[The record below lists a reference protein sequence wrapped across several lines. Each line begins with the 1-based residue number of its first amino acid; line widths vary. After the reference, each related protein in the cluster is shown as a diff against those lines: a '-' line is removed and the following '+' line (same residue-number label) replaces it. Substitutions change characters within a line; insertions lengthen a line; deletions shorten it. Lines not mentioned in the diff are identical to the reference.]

1 MISLDNLTVNN
12 LIKQALIE
20 DIGHGDLTTNAFVD
34 KDMTMEASMNSR
46 EDGILSGI
54 EIAEKVFKMLD
65 ENIEFTAFLQDGDK
79 ISAGQTIAKIKGK
92 ARAILTGERVAL
104 NFVQRMSAIA
114 TETNKYQ
121 KAIEP
126 YNAKICDTRKSCP
139 NFRIFEKYSVK
150 IGGGSPHRFGLFD
163 AVMIKDNHIKAA
175 GSILEAVKTA
185 REKIPHTI
193 KIEVETENIDQVNEA
208 LDAKADIIML
218 DNMDTET
225 MKQAVKLV
233 DKEALTEASGRVNL
247 ESVNK
252 IASCGVDYISTS
264 AITAKAGI
272 IDIALDI

>member
-1 MISLDNLTVNN
+1 MISLDNLTVND
-12 LIKQALIE
+12 LIKQSLIE

-34 KDMTMEASMNSR
+34 KDMTMEALMTSR

-65 ENIEFTAFLQDGDK
+65 ENIEFTAFLKDGDK
-79 ISAGQTIAKIKGK
+79 ICQGQTIAKIKGK
-92 ARAILTGERVAL
+92 ARAILTGERLAL

-114 TETNKYQ
+114 TETNRYQ

-126 YNAKICDTRKSCP
+126 YKAKICDTRKSCP

-175 GSILEAVKTA
+175 RSIEAAVKTA

-193 KIEVETENIDQVNEA
+193 KIEVETETLEQVQQA
-208 LDAKADIIML
+208 IDAKADIIML
-218 DNMDTET
+218 DNMDTKT
-225 MKQAVKLV
+225 MTQAVKLI
-233 DKEALTEASGRVNL
+233 DKKAITEASGRVSL
-247 ESVNK
+247 ESVNE

-272 IDIALDI
+272 IDIALDV